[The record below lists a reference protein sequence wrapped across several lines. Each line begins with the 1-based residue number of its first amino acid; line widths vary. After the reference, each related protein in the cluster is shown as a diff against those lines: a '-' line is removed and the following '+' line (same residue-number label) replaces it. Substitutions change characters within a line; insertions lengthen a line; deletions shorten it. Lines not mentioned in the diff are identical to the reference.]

1 MFGMKYP
8 GKITM
13 KLSLIAALVAVAGG
27 ANAAMTEFDEVKTRC
42 KIVADRFNDDLPG
55 RESLAGE
62 FRHAKDYDQ
71 CLVIH
76 GFTQDPD

>member
-1 MFGMKYP
+1 MKYP
-8 GKITM
+8 GKTTM
-13 KLSLIAALVAVAGG
+13 KLSLIVALVAVAAG
-27 ANAAMTEFDEVKTRC
+27 AAMTELDEVKTRC

-55 RESLAGE
+55 RESLAGQ